1 MDEMTMR
8 RAIEQKRAGAPLTD
22 EQWVDVVTGFMQ
34 HEIDDA
40 QMAALLMACVWRG
53 MSVDETYALTD
64 AMVRSGERL
73 QFDRGD
79 IVDKHSTGGVSDIV
93 SLVAVPLAAACGAH
107 VAKLSGRA
115 LGHTGG
121 TIDKLEMI
129 PGFNVNLSP
138 QAFIAQVERIGCA
151 IAAQTDALAPADKHL
166 YKLRDHTGTVPS
178 MGLIAAS
185 IASKKVAGGAN
196 AFVFDV
202 KSGRAAFMQDPHD
215 AEKLAA
221 LLVELSARFNRR
233 ATAFVTDMNE
243 PLGRA
248 IGPYPEL
255 LEARNFLKQPH
266 PMLRQAQH
274 DKSPTQHDKSPTC
287 HPELVEGRVL
297 TVVLAMVEAMLEAVG
312 VSDGKERARE
322 ALASGAAYDK
332 FLEMIEAQG
341 GTRATFETMQLCD
354 ARETV
359 RAGKSGFIESID
371 VVRLGNVAR
380 ELSGRDP
387 HGGIVVAA
395 AIGERIQ
402 ANTPLAHIY
411 GSDASPAAMLAGAF
425 TIGNDAPGATPLIR

>member
-1 MDEMTMR
+1 MRNETHAAMDEMTMR

-248 IGPYPEL
+248 IGPNPEL
-255 LEARNFLKQPH
+255 LEARDFLKHPPH
-266 PMLRQAQH
+266 VLRQA
-274 DKSPTQHDKSPTC
+274 
-287 HPELVEGRVL
+287 RVL